1 MADIPPKP
9 IRVALSSRRRGF
21 CHKGFSMK
29 EISGRTAVVTG
40 AGGGMGRSIALELA
54 AEGVSVAVVDL
65 DKDAAEAVAAEI
77 SASGGTAAAYA
88 IDVSKL
94 DQVEQ
99 LADDVY
105 AKFGSVEI
113 LVNNAGVTLRPFR
126 ASWDTSYEDFQWV
139 MAVNFWGVLHG
150 HHVFVP
156 RMRETPGEKHI
167 LNTSSMAS
175 LVPVAG
181 HSAYSASKS
190 AVDGLSHATRE
201 ELKTQNIGVTILHP
215 GPVRT
220 RIVTSERFRSAEEQ
234 SDTRGV
240 KSWTEYVTQPENPVE
255 KSAVKQE
262 IDADVAASPWEYITP
277 DAVGRMAVDAIKNNK
292 PHVLTHPAPVETL
305 QGRFDDIVAGAPAP
319 RQD

>member
-1 MADIPPKP
+1 
-9 IRVALSSRRRGF
+9 
-21 CHKGFSMK
+21 MK

-65 DKDAAEAVAAEI
+65 DREAAEAVAAEI
-77 SASGGTAAAYA
+77 GANGGKAAAYA
-88 IDVSKL
+88 VDVSKL

-99 LADDVY
+99 LADAVY
-105 AKFGSVEI
+105 ERFGSVEI

-167 LNTSSMAS
+167 VNTSSMAT

-190 AVDGLSHATRE
+190 AVDGLSHAARE
-201 ELKTQNIGVTILHP
+201 ELKTQGIGVTILHP

-220 RIVTSERFRSAEEQ
+220 RIVTSERFRPAEEQ

-240 KSWTEYVTQPENPVE
+240 KAWTDYIKQPDSPVVQS
-255 KSAVKQE
+255 SAEQIE
-262 IDADVAASPWEYITP
+262 DPDVAARPWEYITP
-277 DAVGRMAVDAIKNNK
+277 DAVGRMVIDAIKDNK
-292 PHVLTHPAPVETL
+292 PHVLTHPAPLETL
-305 QGRFDDIVAGAPAP
+305 ESRSHDILAGAPAP
-319 RQD
+319 RRD

>member
-1 MADIPPKP
+1 
-9 IRVALSSRRRGF
+9 
-21 CHKGFSMK
+21 MK

-54 AEGVSVAVVDL
+54 VEGVSVAVVDL
-65 DKDAAEAVAAEI
+65 DKEAAEAVAAEI
-77 SASGGTAAAYA
+77 GANGGKAVAFAV
-88 IDVSKL
+88 DVSKL

-99 LADDVY
+99 LADAVY
-105 AKFGSVEI
+105 QRFGSVEI

-167 LNTSSMAS
+167 VNTSSMAS

-190 AVDGLSHATRE
+190 AVDGLSHAARE
-201 ELKTQNIGVTILHP
+201 ELKTQGIGVSILHP

-240 KSWTEYVTQPENPVE
+240 KAWTEYIKQPESPVVQ
-255 KSAVKQE
+255 SAVEQPE
-262 IDADVAASPWEYITP
+262 DADVAVSPWEYITAN
-277 DAVGRMAVDAIKNNK
+277 AVGRMVIDAIKDNK
-292 PHVLTHPAPVETL
+292 PHVLTHPAPLETL
-305 QGRFDDIVAGAPAP
+305 QGRFDDILAGAPAP
-319 RQD
+319 RRD

>member
-1 MADIPPKP
+1 
-9 IRVALSSRRRGF
+9 
-21 CHKGFSMK
+21 MK

-54 AEGVSVAVVDL
+54 AEGANVAVVDL

-77 SASGGTAAAYA
+77 GANGGKAAAYA
-88 IDVSKL
+88 VDVSKL

-99 LADDVY
+99 LAESVY
-105 AKFGSVEI
+105 ERFGSVEI

-167 LNTSSMAS
+167 VNTSSMAS
-175 LVPVAG
+175 LVAVAG

-190 AVDGLSHATRE
+190 AVDGLSHAARE
-201 ELKTQNIGVTILHP
+201 ELKTQGIGVSILHP

-220 RIVTSERFRSAEEQ
+220 RIVTSERLRPSEEQ
-234 SDTRGV
+234 SDKRGV
-240 KSWTEYVTQPENPVE
+240 KSWTDYIVQPENPAVQ
-255 KSAVKQE
+255 SAVEQLE
-262 IDADVAASPWEYITP
+262 DADVAASPWEYITP
-277 DAVGRMAVDAIKNNK
+277 DAVGRMVIDAIKDNK
-292 PHVLTHPAPVETL
+292 PHILTHPAPAETL
-305 QGRFDDIVAGAPAP
+305 QSRFDDILAGAPAP